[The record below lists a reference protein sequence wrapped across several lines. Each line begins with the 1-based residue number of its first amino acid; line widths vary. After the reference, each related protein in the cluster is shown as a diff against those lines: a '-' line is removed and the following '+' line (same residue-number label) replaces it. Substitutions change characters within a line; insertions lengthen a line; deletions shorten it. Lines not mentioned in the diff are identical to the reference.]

1 MSLAPGIAEALS
13 DIVGP
18 SHVVLVP
25 AEGACGAS
33 TVGLPDAVVYPGS
46 TAEVAHVIRGA
57 KACELAVWTPE
68 GVLLKGEAGEIFL
81 DLGRLNKILE
91 ISAAELVAR
100 VQSNVLVAQLKRGLG
115 SAGLQI
121 AGQPQVGAL
130 AGNAHVMS
138 VDAVSV
144 SGLVTRIS
152 REPRTGSAEAIELM
166 IHMSGTNCLVTEYVI
181 ALMPMIPR
189 ISESGA

>member
-18 SHVVLVP
+18 SHVVVVP

-33 TVGLPDAVVYPGS
+33 TAGLPDAVVYPGS
-46 TAEVAHVIRGA
+46 TAEVAHVVRGA
-57 KACELAVWTPE
+57 KACELTVWTPE
-68 GVLLKGEAGEIFL
+68 AVLLEGEAGDIFL

-91 ISAAELVAR
+91 INAAELVAR
-100 VQSNVLVAQLKRGLG
+100 VQSHVLVGQLKRALA

-121 AGQPQVGAL
+121 AGLPQVGAL

-138 VDAVSV
+138 VDAVSLA
-144 SGLVTRIS
+144 GLVTRIS
-152 REPRTGSAEAIELM
+152 RAPRTGSAEAIEQV
-166 IHMSGTNCLVTEYVI
+166 IHMSGTHCLVTEYVI
-181 ALMPMIPR
+181 ALIPMW
-189 ISESGA
+189 